1 MLVYQ
6 RVLLRGDNV
15 RLELNTKCATIH
27 SVLLSTSHPCYSD
40 YANEVT
46 IHDPSKGM
54 VYVLQVP
61 LSVSLLDTPIA
72 NM

>member
-54 VYVLQVP
+54 V
-61 LSVSLLDTPIA
+61 
-72 NM
+72 